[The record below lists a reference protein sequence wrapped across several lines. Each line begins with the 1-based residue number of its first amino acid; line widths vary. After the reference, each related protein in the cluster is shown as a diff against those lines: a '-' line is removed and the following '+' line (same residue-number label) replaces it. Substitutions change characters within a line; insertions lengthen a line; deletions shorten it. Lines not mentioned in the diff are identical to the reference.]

1 MTTAFIGQPV
11 SRVDGRQKVTGA
23 ATYAAEFDVPG
34 LAHGA
39 IVRSTV
45 ANGRIGF
52 IDSAAAER
60 SRGVIAVLTHRNA
73 PRLAYRPHK
82 AAVDTAV
89 GERLHVLQDDRVS
102 HQGQPIALVIAE
114 TLEQANHAAA
124 LVRVAYTLEAGS
136 TDIAR
141 VDPVL
146 PTPEQ
151 GGRPPE
157 TRRGDPDGALAT
169 AEVKIDQTYVIPREN
184 HNPIEMHATI
194 AAWDSDRLTLWDKT
208 QWVHNT
214 ADEIAAVFGIAAE
227 HIRVVSP
234 FVGGAF
240 GSALRTWPHV
250 TLAALGARVAGR
262 PVKLMLSRRD
272 MYYGVGYR
280 PHTVQRV
287 RLGAAR
293 DGRLAAIV
301 HDGHQETSSYE
312 EFSEALISATGFLHS
327 CPNVYTRRRI
337 ARLNVHT
344 PTYMRAPGEA
354 SGIFAL
360 ECAVD
365 ELAVA
370 LKIDPVELRLRNEPA
385 EDEGKKLPFS
395 SRSTRECYRAAAERF
410 GWSRRNPEPRSMRDG
425 RWLIGSG
432 MATSTYPMNYAPAS
446 AMARLLPDGT
456 AEVASAA
463 SDMGPGTWTSMTQV
477 AAETLGLPIE
487 RVKFTLGDSRLPRA
501 PVHGGSLTMASVG
514 SAVQAACRKA
524 REDAIARGG
533 ANDLGEAM
541 RRIGQPVDASADT
554 KPGDEG
560 QRFSMHAFGTVFV
573 EVAVDPDLGETRVR
587 RIVGAYGAGRIVN
600 PKTTRSQCIGGMIGG
615 IGMALMEHS
624 VVDGRTGRV
633 VNANFAEYA
642 VPVHADAPPVM
653 DVLFVDE
660 HDPHVNPLG
669 VKGVG
674 EIAMV
679 GVAPAIANAVF
690 HATGKRIRELPITP
704 DRTPLKRGHGSPQA
718 RARKQKKK

>member
-11 SRVDGRQKVTGA
+11 SRVDGRLKVTGG
-23 ATYAAEFDVPG
+23 ATYAAEFEAPR

-45 ANGRIGF
+45 ANGRIAS

-60 SRGVIAVLTHRNA
+60 APGVVAVLTHKNA
-73 PRLAYRPHK
+73 QRLAYSPHK
-82 AAVDTAV
+82 AVVDAKV

-102 HQGQPIALVIAE
+102 HQGQPIALVIAD
-114 TLEQANHAAA
+114 TLEQANHAAMLMRITYA
-124 LVRVAYTLEAGS
+124 PGTGS
-136 TDIAR
+136 TDISR
-141 VDPVL
+141 IEPVL
-146 PTPEQ
+146 PTRQE
-151 GGRPPE
+151 GGQPSE
-157 TRRGDPDGALAT
+157 TSRGDPEGALAA
-169 AEVKIDQTYVIPREN
+169 AEVKVDHTYVIPREN

-194 AAWDSDRLTLWDKT
+194 AAWDGDRLTLWDKT

-214 ADEIAAVFGIAAE
+214 ADEIAAVFGIPAE
-227 HIRVVSP
+227 NIRVVSP

-240 GSALRTWPHV
+240 GSGLRTWPHV

-262 PVKLMLSRRD
+262 PVKLMLSRRE

-287 RLGAAR
+287 ALGASR

-301 HDGHQETSSYE
+301 HDGYQETSTYE
-312 EFSEALISATGFLHS
+312 EFSEALLNASRFLHS
-327 CPNVYTRRRI
+327 CPNVSTRHRI
-337 ARLNVHT
+337 APMNVHT

-354 SGIFAL
+354 SGIFAI
-360 ECAVD
+360 ESAMD

-370 LKIDPVELRLRNEPA
+370 LNIDPIELRLRNEP
-385 EDEGKKLPFS
+385 EQDEFKKLPFS

-410 GWSRRNPEPRSMRDG
+410 GWSRRDPEPRSMRDG
-425 RWLIGSG
+425 RWLIGWG
-432 MATSTYPMNYAPAS
+432 MASATYPMNYAPAS

-456 AEVASAA
+456 AEVTSAA

-487 RVKFTLGDSRLPRA
+487 RVKFSLGDTRLPRA

-514 SAVQAACRKA
+514 SAVQAACRRA
-524 REDAIARGG
+524 REDALARGG
-533 ANDLGEAM
+533 ANDLTAAM
-541 RRIGQPVDASADT
+541 RRLGQPLEATADV
-554 KPGDEG
+554 KPGEES
-560 QRFSMHAFGTVFV
+560 QRFSMHAFGAVFV

-624 VVDGRTGRV
+624 VVDARNGRV
-633 VNANFAEYA
+633 PNANFAEYA

-653 DVLFVDE
+653 DVIFLEE

-674 EIAMV
+674 EIALV
-679 GVAPAIANAVF
+679 GVAPAITSAIF
-690 HATGKRIRELPITP
+690 HATRKRIRELPVTP
-704 DRTPLKRGHGSPQA
+704 DKLL
-718 RARKQKKK
+718 

>member
-1 MTTAFIGQPV
+1 MTTAFIGQPI
-11 SRVDGRQKVTGA
+11 SRVDGRQKVTGG
-23 ATYAAEFDVPG
+23 ATYAAEFDQPG
-34 LAHGA
+34 QAHGV

-45 ANGRIGF
+45 ANGRIAS

-60 SRGVIAVLTHRNA
+60 AAGVLVVLTHRNA

-82 AAVDTAV
+82 GLPDPAT

-102 HQGQPIALVIAE
+102 HQGQPIALVIAD
-114 TLEQANHAAA
+114 TLERANHAAT
-124 LVRVAYTLEAGS
+124 LVRVTYASETGI
-136 TDIAR
+136 TDISR
-141 VDPVL
+141 VEPVP
-146 PTPEQ
+146 PTQQRTDQ
-151 GGRPPE
+151 GEIRPPA
-157 TRRGDPDGALAT
+157 TRRGDPEQALAS
-169 AEVKIDQTYVIPREN
+169 AEIKVDQSYVIPREN

-194 AAWDSDRLTLWDKT
+194 AAWEGDRLTLWDKT

-214 ADEIAAVFGIAAE
+214 ADEIAAVFDIPAQN
-227 HIRVVSP
+227 IRVISP

-240 GSALRTWPHV
+240 GSGLRTWPHV
-250 TLAALGARVAGR
+250 TLAVIGARVARR
-262 PVKLMLSRRD
+262 PVKIMLSRRE

-280 PHTVQRV
+280 PQTVQRV
-287 RLGAAR
+287 ALGASR
-293 DGRLAAIV
+293 NGRLTAIL
-301 HDGHQETSSYE
+301 HEGYQETSTYE
-312 EFSEALISATGFLHS
+312 EFSEALLNASRFLHS
-327 CPNVYTRRRI
+327 CPNVDTRHRL
-337 ARLNVHT
+337 ARMNVHT

-360 ECAVD
+360 ESAMD

-370 LKIDPVELRLRNEPA
+370 LNIDPVEVRLRNEP
-385 EDEGKKLPFS
+385 EQDEFKKLPFS
-395 SRSTRECYRAAAERF
+395 SRSTRDCYRAAAERF

-425 RWLIGSG
+425 RWLIGWG
-432 MATSTYPMNYAPAS
+432 MATATYPMNYAPAS

-456 AEVASAA
+456 AEVTSAS

-487 RVKFTLGDSRLPRA
+487 RVKFTLGDTRLPRA
-501 PVHGGSLTMASVG
+501 PIHGGSMTMASVG

-524 REDAIARGG
+524 REDALARGG
-533 ANDLGEAM
+533 ANDLNEAM
-541 RRIGQPVDASADT
+541 RRLGQPVEASADV
-554 KPGDEG
+554 KPGNAS
-560 QRFSMHAFGTVFV
+560 QRFSMHAFGAVFV
-573 EVAVDPDLGETRVR
+573 EVAVDPDLAETRVR

-624 VVDGRTGRV
+624 VVDARNGRV
-633 VNANFAEYA
+633 PNANFAEYA
-642 VPVHADAPPVM
+642 VPAHADAPPVM
-653 DVLFVDE
+653 DVIFVEE

-704 DRTPLKRGHGSPQA
+704 DKLL
-718 RARKQKKK
+718 